1 MVHPNTKL
9 NLVCQV
15 ETTGVVVRLNESSRP
30 WDGSWHYCYMSADNF
45 LHWFLWM
52 LYCLKQGPP
61 VKYWVQPGGGA
72 FLSTPHWNWE
82 RKCQNCDFVGKLSW
96 DKHRANSVVREV
108 RKTNV
113 TEKIYAPLMP
123 RGPGVKLAVQQNL
136 TFTMMAFVRLKRN
149 SCVERSGLKKEN
161 LRQSVST

>member
-1 MVHPNTKL
+1 MKSKNVRKPNTTKNQIQPIQSGWPGREQVHPNTKY

-82 RKCQNCDFVGKLSW
+82 KKYQNYDLWGYYPRTNTEPIQS
-96 DKHRANSVVREV
+96 SVKYER
-108 RKTNV
+108 
-113 TEKIYAPLMP
+113 LMS
-123 RGPGVKLAVQQNL
+123 
-136 TFTMMAFVRLKRN
+136 LKRFMRHL
-149 SCVERSGLKKEN
+149 CPEGRE
-161 LRQSVST
+161 